1 MRGTERKLLIMQYLQ
16 ENGHIDSTELAE
28 MFQVSTMTIR
38 RDLAKLE
45 EEGLVTL
52 EYGGAILNTGVTFEH
67 NMSMKQIEHLEEKIC
82 IAKKCASYIKD
93 GDAIYLDSGTTVA
106 ELAKL
111 IANRKNITVM
121 SHSLLVAN
129 ALASSNVNF
138 IMCPGQY
145 RPKSMAYMG
154 QLTDQF
160 VSAFR
165 LDKLFLAVEGVNEEN
180 GVSVQNIPDGV
191 TKSFLLKRSK
201 WICCM
206 ADSSKFNHNYYYNIC
221 DWNAIDVLV
230 TDYGVDES
238 TVEKYKNKVE
248 LIRV

>member
-1 MRGTERKLLIMQYLQ
+1 MRGTERRLSIMKYLQ
-16 ENGHIDSTELAE
+16 ENGNVDSTELAE

-52 EYGGAILNTGVTFEH
+52 EYGGIILNSGVTYEH
-67 NMSMKQIEHLEEKIC
+67 SMSMKQVERLEEKKR
-82 IAKKCASYIKD
+82 IARKCATYIKD

-129 ALASSNVNF
+129 ALVESSVNF

-160 VSAFR
+160 VSAFHF
-165 LDKLFLAVEGVNEEN
+165 DKLFLAVEGADEET
-180 GVSVQNIPDGV
+180 GVSVQNVQDGV
-191 TKSFLLKRSK
+191 TKGTLIKRSK
-201 WICCM
+201 WVCCM
-206 ADSSKFNHNYYYNIC
+206 ADNSKFENKYYYNIS
-221 DWNAIDVLV
+221 DWDSINVVV
-230 TDYGVDES
+230 TDSGLDNKIAVKYEKE
-238 TVEKYKNKVE
+238 VEV
-248 LIRV
+248 IRV

>member
-1 MRGTERKLLIMQYLQ
+1 MRGTERKLLIMKYLQ
-16 ENGHIDSTELAE
+16 ENGHMDSTELAK
-28 MFQVSTMTIR
+28 MFDVSTMTIR

-52 EYGGAILNTGVTFEH
+52 EYGSVILNDGVTFEH
-67 NMSMKQIEHLEEKIC
+67 NMTMKQSEHQEEKRR
-82 IAKKCASYIKD
+82 IAKQCASYIKD
-93 GDAIYLDSGTTVA
+93 GDAIYLDSGTTVY

-129 ALASSNVNF
+129 ALATTSVNF

-160 VSAFR
+160 VSLFR
-165 LDKLFLAVEGVNEEN
+165 FDKMFLATEGIDEQM
-180 GVSVQNIPDGV
+180 GVSTQNITDGA
-191 TKSFLLKRSK
+191 TKNAVIDRAK

-206 ADSSKFNHNYYYNIC
+206 ADSSKFDKQLYYNTGI
-221 DWNAIDVLV
+221 WSKIDVLV
-230 TDYGVDES
+230 TDSRLDEE
-238 TVEKYKNKVE
+238 TVKRYKKKVE
-248 LIRV
+248 LVIV